1 MMAATERRS
10 GRCLIT
16 PERSAAS
23 MRTGANKFLIAAVTV
38 IGVAI
43 QIVWAAALSY
53 PLALAVI
60 SITHSLTQL

>member
-1 MMAATERRS
+1 
-10 GRCLIT
+10 
-16 PERSAAS
+16 

-60 SITHSLTQL
+60 SITRSLTQL